1 MYTFA
6 IAALLALAILKV
18 ADVLEELVPAVSRV
32 RSLLTFALAVGAAVA
47 IDFSMF
53 ADYDIAVREPW
64 MGTWGTGLIIGSLV
78 TAWQALFAYLGS
90 RGGEAPVEHREARA
104 RVAA

>member
-6 IAALLALAILKV
+6 IAALLALAVLRLV
-18 ADVLEELVPAVSRV
+18 DLLEELVPAVSRV
-32 RSLLTFALAVGAAVA
+32 RASLTFALAIGAAVA

-53 ADYDIAVREPW
+53 ANYDIPVRETW
-64 MGTWGTGLIIGSLV
+64 MGPWGSGLIIGSLA
-78 TAWQALFAYLGS
+78 TAWQALFGFLT
-90 RGGEAPVEHREARA
+90 RGVASPIEHRDTRP

>member
-18 ADVLEELVPAVSRV
+18 ADLLEELVPAVSRV
-32 RSLLTFALAVGAAVA
+32 RSLLTFALAVAVAVA

-53 ADYDIAVREPW
+53 ADYDIAVRETW
-64 MGTWGTGLIIGSLV
+64 MGTWGTGLIVGSLAA
-78 TAWQALFAYLGS
+78 AWQALFAFLGS
-90 RGGEAPVEHREARA
+90 RGGEAPVEHRDTRT